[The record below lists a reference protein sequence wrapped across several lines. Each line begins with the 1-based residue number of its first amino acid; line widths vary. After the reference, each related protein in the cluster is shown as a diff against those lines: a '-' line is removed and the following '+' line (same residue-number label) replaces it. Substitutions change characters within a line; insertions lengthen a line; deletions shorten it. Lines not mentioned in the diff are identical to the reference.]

1 MRLRVPELLAEH
13 NMTAYQL
20 AQRLE
25 GRVSATTVYR
35 MARGEVLQ
43 VPLYALEAL
52 CDVFGLEP
60 GPLFQR
66 DAHKRSRRSK

>member
-1 MRLRVPELLAEH
+1 MRLRIPELLAEH
-13 NMTAYQL
+13 QITAYQL

-52 CDVFGLEP
+52 CDVFELEP

-66 DAHKRSRRSK
+66 DKARPVRRT